1 MTLASCSW
9 SPQWSRLSCGTS
21 SRQGICPD
29 WSLGSFIRP
38 RWIRDQSS
46 AAGNCHC
53 GIRSISAGPRISSSR
68 IALTARWSVTV
79 DAPVAGE
86 VYLNEPHFSE
96 RRAYVD
102 GEPVD
107 ARQTNIAFTAV
118 PVQAGRHRV
127 ELRFVPTSFYA
138 GGAMSGLTLVVSL
151 VTGWRV
157 SRTIDARASS

>member
-1 MTLASCSW
+1 MVAFVL
-9 SPQWSRLSCGTS
+9 
-21 SRQGICPD
+21 
-29 WSLGSFIRP
+29 
-38 RWIRDQSS
+38 RDVLTT
-46 AAGNCHC
+46 GDLP
-53 GIRSISAGPRISSSR
+53 GLESR
-68 IALTARWSVTV
+68 IFYSSEVDTRSVLRGGQLPLWKNPFYFSGTPHFIEQDRPDGKVVVTV

-127 ELRFVPTSFYA
+127 ELRFVPTTFYA